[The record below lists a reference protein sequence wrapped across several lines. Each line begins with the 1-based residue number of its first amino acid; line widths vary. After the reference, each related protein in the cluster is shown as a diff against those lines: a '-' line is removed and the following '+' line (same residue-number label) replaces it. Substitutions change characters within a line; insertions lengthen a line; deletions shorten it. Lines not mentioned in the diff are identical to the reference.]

1 VAGTAPG
8 FGQFRRAASNNDKE
22 KTMLPLIVLVA
33 VIAVAWRFS
42 YWPFGQ
48 SYKYLPS
55 YGQFCQN
62 KAAHAKVQAPVAP
75 PVRPSP

>member
-1 VAGTAPG
+1 
-8 FGQFRRAASNNDKE
+8 
-22 KTMLPLIVLVA
+22 MLPLIVLVA
-33 VIAVAWRFS
+33 AIAVAWRFS

-48 SYKYLPS
+48 NFKYLPS

-62 KAAHAKVQAPVAP
+62 KAAKAHASAAP